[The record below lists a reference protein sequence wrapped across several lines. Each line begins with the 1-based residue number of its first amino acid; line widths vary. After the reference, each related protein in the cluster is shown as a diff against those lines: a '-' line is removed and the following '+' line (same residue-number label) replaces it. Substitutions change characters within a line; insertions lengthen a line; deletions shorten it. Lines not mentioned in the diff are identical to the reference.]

1 MKSIDA
7 IDDVINSWFSDTPQ
21 TSHDDAIVLA
31 AEKPQKET
39 ETETEE
45 DKRMS
50 RLIRNRMSAKA
61 SRARVK
67 QRIERCSFYELR
79 CRHLEQEIA
88 KLNYYIYVLQQDN
101 LRLKN
106 NKK

>member
-1 MKSIDA
+1 MKSSDA
-7 IDDVINSWFSDTPQ
+7 IDDVINSWFSDTPE
-21 TSHDDAIVLA
+21 TPPHDDAIARA
-31 AEKPQKET
+31 AKTPKKVT

-45 DKRMS
+45 EKRMS
-50 RLIRNRMSAKA
+50 RLMRNRMSAKA

-88 KLNYYIYVLQQDN
+88 KLNYYIYILQQDN
-101 LRLKN
+101 ARLK
-106 NKK
+106 K

>member
-1 MKSIDA
+1 MSSDA
-7 IDDVINSWFSDTPQ
+7 IEDVINSWFLDTPE
-21 TSHDDAIVLA
+21 TLRDDAV
-31 AEKPQKET
+31 KTPKKVT

-45 DKRMS
+45 EKRMS
-50 RLIRNRMSAKA
+50 RLMRNRISAKA

-101 LRLKN
+101 ARLKN
-106 NKK
+106 QKK

>member
-1 MKSIDA
+1 MKSSDA

-21 TSHDDAIVLA
+21 TPRDDALVLP

-39 ETETEE
+39 EEETEE
-45 DKRMS
+45 NRMS
-50 RLIRNRMSAKA
+50 RLMRNRISAKA

-106 NKK
+106 KNK